1 MYNLY
6 VGFYR
11 RKMRRELLY
20 VNEYGGAIMPGLLV
34 LASINLGLAF
44 ALFALCLVLGV
55 VGGYLFQKIRIDKAG
70 RTADKI
76 IEDAKVAAEENKKQ
90 SIIDAKKEIYG
101 LRQEADKEIK
111 DRKNQVKDQERK
123 LAQREER
130 LDNRSTNLDKREE
143 SLIQKEHKID
153 DRKAE
158 IEKQYHKVEELVQE
172 QAVKL
177 NEIADMSRDDARKII
192 MDRIEE
198 EMSLE
203 IAAYIRDEEE
213 KAKDEAA
220 HKAQSLLA
228 NAIQQYS
235 SDVVN
240 AKTISVVSLP
250 NDEMKGRIIGREG
263 RNIRAIEAATGV
275 DIIIDDTPE
284 AVVLS
289 SFDPI
294 RREIARRTLEALIA
308 DGRIQPTRIEDLVAK
323 FQNELD
329 NELKE
334 TGEKAVFDLGLSKI
348 HPELV
353 KIIGRLKYRT
363 SYGQNALTHS
373 MEVAYLAGKLAAEID
388 EDEILARRAGLLH
401 DIGKAI
407 DHEVEGSHVEIGVE
421 LANRYH
427 EKAEVIDAIASHHGD
442 VEAKSVI
449 AHLVAAADTLSAARP
464 GARSESLENY
474 IKRLAQ
480 LEEICNNH
488 KGVDKAYALQ
498 AGREVRILVKPE
510 EINDTQAYKLARDIR
525 LEIEGN
531 VNYPGT
537 IKVIVIRE
545 TRAQEVAK

>member
-294 RREIARRTLEALIA
+294 RREIARRTL
-308 DGRIQPTRIEDLVAK
+308 
-323 FQNELD
+323 
-329 NELKE
+329 
-334 TGEKAVFDLGLSKI
+334 
-348 HPELV
+348 
-353 KIIGRLKYRT
+353 
-363 SYGQNALTHS
+363 
-373 MEVAYLAGKLAAEID
+373 
-388 EDEILARRAGLLH
+388 
-401 DIGKAI
+401 
-407 DHEVEGSHVEIGVE
+407 
-421 LANRYH
+421 
-427 EKAEVIDAIASHHGD
+427 
-442 VEAKSVI
+442 
-449 AHLVAAADTLSAARP
+449 
-464 GARSESLENY
+464 
-474 IKRLAQ
+474 
-480 LEEICNNH
+480 
-488 KGVDKAYALQ
+488 
-498 AGREVRILVKPE
+498 
-510 EINDTQAYKLARDIR
+510 
-525 LEIEGN
+525 
-531 VNYPGT
+531 
-537 IKVIVIRE
+537 
-545 TRAQEVAK
+545 